1 MILVCLY
8 WDYPDLQNLLLL
20 VLNVDQIFLQVVCA
34 KCSEN
39 RVHLPWEKNKVR
51 VCKSCILVLRQEG
64 ESDSGRQPEETA
76 WPVRPIGLLEVSQ
89 PTSGARHGHGMG
101 T

>member
-1 MILVCLY
+1 MLT
-8 WDYPDLQNLLLL
+8 N
-20 VLNVDQIFLQVVCA
+20 FSFQVVCA
-34 KCSEN
+34 KCSET

-76 WPVRPIGLLEVSQ
+76 WPVRPTGLLEVSQ
-89 PTSGARHGHGMG
+89 PAWPWHGDRF
-101 T
+101 